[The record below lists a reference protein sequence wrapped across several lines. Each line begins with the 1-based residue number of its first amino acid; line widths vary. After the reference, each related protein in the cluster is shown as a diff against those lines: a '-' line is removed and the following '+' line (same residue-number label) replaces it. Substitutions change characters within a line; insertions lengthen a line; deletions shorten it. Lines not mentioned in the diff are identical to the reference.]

1 MIVSQA
7 MIDAG
12 VEALEDESTEYMED
26 VVVEI
31 LHAMLNVHQGEALER
46 YWLMYS
52 TGYVSADTEV
62 H

>member
-12 VEALEDESTEYMED
+12 VEAYNDESIEYLDDIVVLILERMME
-26 VVVEI
+26 
-31 LHAMLNVHQGEALER
+31 VHQEEAIER

-52 TGYVSADTEV
+52 TGYIQADTKS